1 MFRTNVELYRN
12 RPFESRDPVG
22 ASLSRGQAP
31 PHVESNV
38 RYFENASRFFFCVNT
53 VSTVSKCNRLLQPA
67 TAQETIFFLQK
78 IYAKEKTAC
87 SGSVPLYVR
96 SAKVHN
102 DMKPVPKTF
111 ARYRRFCERARTFE
125 SG

>member
-67 TAQETIFFLQK
+67 TAQETIFFFTKNLCKRENSLFRQR
-78 IYAKEKTAC
+78 AT
-87 SGSVPLYVR
+87 VR
-96 SAKVHN
+96 PIGKGAQ
-102 DMKPVPKTF
+102 
-111 ARYRRFCERARTFE
+111 
-125 SG
+125 